1 MSVEAVRAALAEHE
15 DLVRRVATGLA
26 SAIDEL
32 AGVVAET
39 LGAGGKVLFCGNG
52 GSAADAQHL
61 AAEYVVKLAG
71 ERQPLPAIAL
81 TTDGSILTAASNDYG
96 FENVFVR
103 QLRALGRPGDLLV
116 VHSTSG
122 SSANLLAAADA
133 ARERGM
139 KVAAVLAKG
148 GGALRDRVDL
158 ALVVPTDSP
167 ERAQELHIT
176 IGHVVCALVERTLG
190 SGGPR
195 GTLGADGAAG
205 CPS

>member
-1 MSVEAVRAALAEHE
+1 VSVEAVRAALAEHE
-15 DLVRRVATGLA
+15 EVVQRVAAGLAGQIAELADLV
-26 SAIDEL
+26 I
-32 AGVVAET
+32 ET
-39 LGAGGKVLFCGNG
+39 IRAGGKVLFCGNG

-71 ERQPLPAIAL
+71 ERRPLPAMAL

-122 SSANLLAAADA
+122 RSANLLAAADA
-133 ARERGM
+133 AREGGM
-139 KVAAVLAKG
+139 KVAAVLAKD
-148 GGALRDRVDL
+148 GGALRDRADL

-176 IGHVVCALVERTLG
+176 IGHVVCSLAERGLASAG
-190 SGGPR
+190 SPGVSPR
-195 GTLGADGAAG
+195 GAGAA
-205 CPS
+205 